1 VHYHYDGASGSTHP
15 AAVPFYQFLCK
26 IHTTCNLACDYCY
39 VYYQADQS
47 WRTKPVRMSA
57 DVLAQ
62 LARRIREHILEFSIP
77 DVQITM
83 HGGEP
88 MLAGAKFIRRFIGEL
103 KASLADTCTA
113 QFGMQS
119 NGTRLTPELLKIIVE
134 EKIAVGISLDGDERT
149 NDWHRLDH
157 AGRSS
162 YVAVVKAIEQLRA
175 RERLSGLLCTINLEA
190 DPVATY
196 QHLAQLQPPNIDFTF
211 PLGHHDAPPLGK
223 RAAFDQ
229 TPYADWLIPIFDVWF
244 AERPQR
250 LSIRLFQN
258 IIRLLLGGESS
269 VETIGIG
276 SVDLVVIET
285 DGTLEGVDTLKVVE
299 DGAPQLDLNIFDHSF
314 ADAMSH
320 PMVRLRQMGLEALC
334 QSCQRCPVGS
344 VCGGG
349 YFPTRF
355 SRQNG
360 FRNPSIYCADYYKLI
375 RHIREKVVAQARGA
389 GVSLQASDMPLSP
402 PTMM

>member
-1 VHYHYDGASGSTHP
+1 MLRRHDGAAASARP
-15 AAVPFYQFLCK
+15 AAAPFHQFLCK

-47 WRTKPVRMSA
+47 WRRKPARMNE

-62 LARRIREHILEFSIP
+62 LARRIREHALEFSVP
-77 DVQITM
+77 DVELIM

-88 MLAGAKFIRRFIGEL
+88 MLAGAEFIRRFISTL
-103 KASLADTCTA
+103 KSSLVDASIVR
-113 QFGMQS
+113 FGMQS
-119 NGTRLTPELLKIIVE
+119 NGTRLTPELLEIIVE
-134 EKIAVGISLDGDERT
+134 EQVAVGISLDGDERA

-162 YVAVVKAIEQLRA
+162 YATTVEAIEQLRA

-196 QHLAQLQPPNIDFTF
+196 QHLAQFQPPIIDFTL
-211 PLGHHDAPPLGK
+211 PLGHHDAPPPGK

-244 AERPQR
+244 AERPQQR
-250 LSIRLFQN
+250 RIRLFQD
-258 IIRLLLGGESS
+258 IIGLLLGGGSS

-276 SVDLVVIET
+276 SVDIVVIET
-285 DGTLEGVDTLKVVE
+285 DGTLEGVDTLKIVE

-314 ADAMSH
+314 ADALTH
-320 PMVRLRQMGLEALC
+320 PMVKLRQMGLEALC
-334 QSCQRCPVGS
+334 QTCQRCPVGS

-360 FRNPSIYCADYYKLI
+360 FRNPSIYCADYYQLI
-375 RHIREKVVAQARGA
+375 RHIREKVVAQARSA
-389 GVSLQASDMPLSP
+389 GVSLQAPDLPLSAP
-402 PTMM
+402 AVT